1 MTAFLSSDDEV
12 QIGAV
17 FTPLEVGAFAV
28 RTFGVVDRWLEGST
42 VFDPTMGQGHLLE
55 ALVDEAINRGV
66 RLEDIPFER
75 LFGNELSSAYRNQ
88 ALEKFAA
95 KYDVDMGAQFTHGDV
110 LTLKARRYDIIL
122 GNPPWVSYVD
132 LPEEYRSSIKPLFAK
147 YGLVD
152 EQRDLLLGKSRID
165 LAALIVQRVVVDFL
179 VDGGEAILFLPL
191 SLLLNDGAHACFRR
205 FRVHDVSF
213 AVLSVY
219 DYNTCQAFPG
229 INTRYGLV
237 RIRRGQPTTYPV
249 PFMRMENG
257 KWKDFLA
264 SPLFADDD
272 PWSIS
277 RPEQIQTRF
286 ELPQIVLKKESQ
298 PRQGVNTGGA
308 NDVFFF
314 DHVTPVD
321 AGLAEV
327 LTSDGSMVLLPQR
340 FLFPLVTANVFRAR
354 GQEPSKWVLLPYNT
368 DGRILSS
375 IELGME
381 RELDSYFQ
389 SKRQRLQQRK
399 GVMLNA
405 TIKRGLWWTMLG
417 VGPYSFYPY
426 KVIWESYGRS
436 SFRPM
441 IIPGHWQANQ
451 SLQAFIPL
459 RTREEAE
466 QVLERLEHH
475 SIEDYLRSLQMEG
488 TMNWAQPGKIKKLIT
503 AIS

>member
-1 MTAFLSSDDEV
+1 MTASLSSNDEV
-12 QIGAV
+12 RIGAV

-28 RTFGVVDRWLEGST
+28 RTFRIVDRWLDGST

-55 ALVDEAINRGV
+55 ALVDEAVCRGV
-66 RLEDIPFER
+66 ALEDIPFDR
-75 LFGNELSSAYRNQ
+75 LFGNELSAAHRGV
-88 ALEKFAA
+88 ALEKFAG
-95 KYDVDMGAQFTHGDV
+95 KHGVDMGAQFTHGDV
-110 LTLKARRYDIIL
+110 LTLKPRAYDVVL

-132 LPEEYRSSIKPLFAK
+132 LPEDYRSCVKPFFAS

-165 LAALIVQRVVVDFL
+165 FAALIVQCVVADFL
-179 VDGGEAILFLPL
+179 LDGGEAILFLPL
-191 SLLLNDGAHACFRR
+191 SLFLNDGAHTCFRR
-205 FRVHDVSF
+205 FRVNDVSF
-213 AVLSVY
+213 AVLSVH
-219 DYNTCQAFPG
+219 DYNTFQAFPG
-229 INTRYGLV
+229 VSTRYGLV
-237 RIRRGQPTTYPV
+237 RIRRGQPTTFPV
-249 PFMRMENG
+249 PYLQMENG
-257 KWKDFLA
+257 TWKNFLA
-264 SPLFADDD
+264 RPLFANDD

-277 RPEQIQTRF
+277 RPEQVHKRF
-286 ELPQIVLKKESQ
+286 ELPEIVLKKESQ

-314 DHVTPVD
+314 EHLTPLD
-321 AGLAEV
+321 SGLAEV

-354 GQEPSKWVLLPYNT
+354 GEEPSKWVLLPYNT
-368 DGRILSS
+368 DGRLLSS
-375 IELGME
+375 IELAME
-381 RELDSYFQ
+381 TELDSYFQ
-389 SKRQRLQQRK
+389 SKRQRLQKRK

-405 TIKRGLWWTMLG
+405 TIKRGMWWTMLG
-417 VGPYSFYPY
+417 VGPYSFYPF

-436 SFRPM
+436 TFRPM

-459 RTREEAE
+459 RTRTEAE
-466 QVLERLEHH
+466 HVLERLQHS
-475 SIEDYLRSLQMEG
+475 SIEDYLRSLQMDG